1 MRAPRALSLKSF
13 AAELL
18 ALERHKRPLM
28 AHSSIPTFVIGL
40 CFASGLFLIALA
52 IPLWLRRV
60 PPNTLYGVRFRST
73 LADPQT
79 WYEINARAGRNLVGI
94 GAGYVLLL
102 VVVMMFGRSL
112 SPAVRLLGPTALF
125 VVALV
130 VNTILLGIAG
140 RALRA
145 ERGETSPEAPS

>member
-1 MRAPRALSLKSF
+1 MTHA
-13 AAELL
+13 
-18 ALERHKRPLM
+18 
-28 AHSSIPTFVIGL
+28 SIPTFVIGL

-60 PPNTLYGVRFRST
+60 PPNTFYGARFPST

-94 GAGYVLLL
+94 GAGYVVLL
-102 VVVMMFGRSL
+102 VLVMTFGRSL
-112 SPAVRLLGPTALF
+112 SPVVRLLGPTLLF
-125 VVALV
+125 VVALI

-140 RALRA
+140 RRLHASDAATHQQKRPSD
-145 ERGETSPEAPS
+145 ER